1 MSAPLPVDTLPAKG
15 FDGKLFRR
23 LLLQAKP
30 YWKLAL
36 VSLVSILGFA
46 LVDTLMINLL
56 RRAVDESLAPVAAFA
71 SLSPEARYGNLVS
84 IALIYGGLG
93 VASFGLRYLQGY
105 LLALFSQ
112 RVIFD
117 LRRQLFAKFQRLSV
131 GYFDGNPVGKLMT
144 RVTSDI
150 DAINQ
155 FLTQGLVG
163 MVQDVF
169 LIVIFSGA
177 LLLYD
182 LEVGLVSLAAMPVM
196 VLVTGYLRVKLRD
209 AFRQTRFYQAL
220 VNANLNENLSGM
232 TTIQLF
238 GREAR
243 NHQIFAGINTR
254 LLSSNVEA
262 IRWFSFFYPVVGL
275 IAELGIALTL
285 WYGGLRTFGESS
297 GLTIGILVAMLELL
311 RRLFIP
317 LQEFA
322 DIFNVLQAAFASAE
336 RIYGV
341 LDEPEL
347 VTDKPNAKAVEGFCG
362 EVELRDVWFSYRSP
376 GEAIKEEDWVLR
388 GVDLHVR
395 PGESVALVG
404 ATGAGKTS
412 VISLLSRFYDVQR
425 GSVCLDGVDVRDYR
439 QHDLRRHVGVVLQD
453 VVLFAGTIA
462 SNLTLG
468 DDTISRARIE
478 EVCRFVGAHDFVS
491 RLPQGYDTPV
501 RERGATLSTGQ
512 KQLLAFARALIQNPD
527 IVLVLDEATA
537 NVDTE
542 TEVQLQDALGK
553 LMKGRTSLIIAHR
566 LSTIEGCD
574 RIVVM
579 RRGRIIEVGSHTELL
594 AKGGYYA
601 RLYAAQYG
609 RLEAASAAD

>member
-1 MSAPLPVDTLPAKG
+1 MSAQIPYEAPPAKG
-15 FDGKLFRR
+15 FDAKLFRR
-23 LLLQAKP
+23 LLEQARP
-30 YWKLAL
+30 YWRIAL
-36 VSLVSILGFA
+36 VSLLSILAFA
-46 LVDTLMINLL
+46 LVDTFMINLL
-56 RRAVDESLAPVAAFA
+56 RHAVDQSLAPIPAFA
-71 SLSPEARYGNLVS
+71 GQSPEERYGTLVQ
-84 IALIYGGLG
+84 IALFYAGLG
-93 VASFGLRYLQGY
+93 VVSFALRYLQGY
-105 LLALFSQ
+105 LLAFFSQ

-131 GYFDGNPVGKLMT
+131 SYFDGNPVGKLMT

-169 LIVIFSGA
+169 LIVIFSAA
-177 LLLYD
+177 LLYYD
-182 LEVGLVSLAAMPVM
+182 LEVGLVSLAAIPVM
-196 VLVTGYLRVKLRD
+196 VLVTSYLRVKMRD

-232 TTIQLF
+232 GTIRLF

-243 NHQIFAGINTR
+243 NHQIFGALNGR
-254 LLSSNVEA
+254 LQGANVEA

-285 WYGGLRTFGESS
+285 WYGGLRTFESS
-297 GLTIGILVAMLELL
+297 GLTIGTLVAMLELL
-311 RRLFIP
+311 RRLFVP
-317 LQEFA
+317 LQDFA

-341 LDEPEL
+341 LDEPEA
-347 VTDKPNAKAVEGFCG
+347 VADKPNAKPIEHFRG
-362 EVELRDVWFSYRSP
+362 EVEFENVWFSYTPP
-376 GEAIKEEDWVLR
+376 GEPVTDEDWVLR
-388 GVDLHVR
+388 GIDLHVQ

-425 GSVCLDGVDVRDYR
+425 GSVKIDGVDVRDFKQR
-439 QHDLRRHVGVVLQD
+439 DLRRHVGVVLQD
-453 VVLFAGTIA
+453 VVLFAGTII

-468 DDTISRARIE
+468 DEAISRQRVE
-478 EVCRFVGAHDFVS
+478 EVCRFVGAHDFIS
-491 RLPQGYDTPV
+491 RLPQGYDTEV

-542 TEVQLQDALGK
+542 TEVKLQEALGK
-553 LMKGRTSLIIAHR
+553 LMRGRTSIIIAHR

-601 RLYAAQYG
+601 RLYEVQYG
-609 RLEAASAAD
+609 GLGAAAD

>member
-1 MSAPLPVDTLPAKG
+1 MSAQLPVDTLPAKG
-15 FDGKLFRR
+15 FDGKLFGR

-30 YWKLAL
+30 YWKIAL

-56 RRAVDESLAPVAAFA
+56 RRAVDESLAPVAPFA
-71 SLSPEARYGNLVS
+71 GWSSEARYENLVS

-93 VASFGLRYLQGY
+93 IASFGLRYLQGY

-163 MVQDVF
+163 MVQDIF

-232 TTIQLF
+232 TTIRLF

-262 IRWFSFFYPVVGL
+262 IRWFSFFYPAVGL

-347 VTDKPNAKAVEGFCG
+347 VTDKADARPVTHFRG

-376 GEAIKEEDWVLR
+376 GEAIKEEEWVLR
-388 GVDLHVR
+388 GIDLHVR

-425 GSVCLDGVDVRDYR
+425 GSVRLDGVDVRDYK

-468 DDTISRARIE
+468 DDTISCSRVE
-478 EVCRFVGAHDFVS
+478 EVCRFVGAHGFIS
-491 RLPQGYDTPV
+491 RLPQGYDTEV

-542 TEVQLQDALGK
+542 TEVQLQEALGK

-601 RLYAAQYG
+601 RLYEVQYG
-609 RLEAASAAD
+609 RVEAASAAD